1 MRCLI
6 VRVMIFINPENEE
19 LPQDDKQ
26 NANKEVGD
34 VELHRQDE
42 NNQTNT
48 GNANSILAW
57 FY

>member
-1 MRCLI
+1 
-6 VRVMIFINPENEE
+6 MIFINPENEE
-19 LPQDDKQ
+19 LRQDDKQ
-26 NANKEVGD
+26 NANKEAGD